1 MKALTPPRLL
11 AATAATC
18 LLLPSCSRNSEAKN
32 DPKWWGLEAERIEVA
47 NQVELYEYKLAKA
60 GVRTNDRDAAK
71 LEADIKRTTA
81 RAAELKAERDALKQ
95 DLEIAAAD
103 MAAMKAEWMQA
114 ARTAATGREFATFTG
129 TGGRTYENAVVT
141 KVTDVGVEFR
151 HSTGSARL
159 AANDLTPAQHEMFGL
174 DREVSGE
181 AIRQEKETALAYHSK
196 VDAMVAASEAKEAKE
211 AKAEK
216 EEQRVTIAAA
226 SKPAR
231 ETPSFAS
238 ASVDTASRS
247 RLSDAPRSVG
257 RVNTYNR
264 GSSTVYYSNY
274 YYRPYYYRSIY
285 GGYGTRRSPE
295 SRASVLYDPYTGG
308 APLRVNTPSA
318 NRSVYRSYNS
328 GSTSTYRSSRY
339 SGSGVPA
346 SSMRSSS
353 TP

>member
-1 MKALTPPRLL
+1 MKALSPPRLL

-18 LLLPSCSRNSEAKN
+18 LFLPSCSRNSEAKN
-32 DPKWWGLEAERIEVA
+32 DPKWWGLEAERVEVA
-47 NQVELYEYKLAKA
+47 SQVELYELKLSKVD
-60 GVRTNDRDAAK
+60 VRSDDQAASR
-71 LEADIKRTTA
+71 LEADIKRTAA
-81 RAAELKAERDALKQ
+81 RTAELKAERDALKQ
-95 DLEIAAAD
+95 DLEIAKAD
-103 MAAMKAEWMQA
+103 MEAMKAEWMQA
-114 ARTAATGREFATFTG
+114 ARTAATGREFAKFTG
-129 TGGRTYENAVVT
+129 NGGRTYENAVIT

-196 VDAMVAASEAKEAKE
+196 VDAMVAAKE
-211 AKAEK
+211 AKADQEEK
-216 EEQRVTIAAA
+216 RVAVAAA
-226 SKPAR
+226 SKPVAR

-257 RVNTYNR
+257 RVNT
-264 GSSTVYYSNY
+264 GSRSNSTVYYSNY
-274 YYRPYYYRSIY
+274 YYRPYYYRSY
-285 GGYGTRRSPE
+285 YGYGVRSSE

-308 APLRVNTPSA
+308 APRRVNSPSS
-318 NRSVYRSYNS
+318 NGSVYRSYNS
-328 GSTSTYRSSRY
+328 GSTSTYRPRS

-346 SSMRSSS
+346 SSMRSPSS
-353 TP
+353 P